1 MVGHQ
6 AKSLFENLFDVGRTE
21 IGALGAGKLQKILN
35 DLLTSLALF
44 IDNLQRSI
52 VRIGR
57 IGLAHD
63 ILGKAHHDTER
74 IIKFVG
80 HGRRDLAQRN
90 QTPGS
95 DELLLQLLRLFTKLL
110 LASPQSIFGCRSFG
124 NIVEGKETPQYPL
137 LRIAQRAGAHQQV
150 KFLAVLSLQ
159 LRFEIL
165 YLMAQQASG
174 KRKSCGGMRIHLT
187 GQGRSVLESERKS
200 LLESSVEY
208 ICPAQIMGGLTGLN
222 NHTGR
227 IAHDQ
232 DIDSLLQNGPGEF
245 FEGNHFL
252 VTLLLGQ
259 IRSRKAKT
267 PYVIDFHR
275 ANGAVHG
282 DKDTVGRRESDLCF
296 NLLMLTRS
304 Q

>member
-6 AKSLFENLFDVGRTE
+6 AESFFENLFDISRTK
-21 IGALGAGKLQKILN
+21 IGALGTGKLQKILN
-35 DLLTSLALF
+35 DLLTALALF

-110 LASPQSIFGCRSFG
+110 LASPQSIFGCRSVG
-124 NIVEGKETPQYPL
+124 NIVEGKETPEYPL
-137 LRIAQRAGAHQQV
+137 LRIAQWAGAHQQV

-159 LRFEIL
+159 LCFEIL

-187 GQGRSVLESERKS
+187 GQGRSVLESERKN
-200 LLESSVEY
+200 LLESSVEH
-208 ICPAQIMGGLTGLN
+208 ICPA
-222 NHTGR
+222 
-227 IAHDQ
+227 
-232 DIDSLLQNGPGEF
+232 
-245 FEGNHFL
+245 
-252 VTLLLGQ
+252 
-259 IRSRKAKT
+259 
-267 PYVIDFHR
+267 
-275 ANGAVHG
+275 
-282 DKDTVGRRESDLCF
+282 
-296 NLLMLTRS
+296 
-304 Q
+304 